1 MENVEKIF
9 SPQTLSWAISRTK
22 LGEKDL
28 EKKIKVKEGTIGK
41 WKSGEVAP
49 SISQAKRLAERAFIA
64 FPMLLLD
71 TPPADTI
78 QIPDFR
84 TVEGKR
90 LVEASPNLRDTI
102 DYVTECQDWYR
113 DYLKNGFSEPNGFV
127 GSLLNYDDP
136 EEAAKFISETLSIA
150 DLRKEANSRGAFI
163 SALTRKIEALG
174 ICVMRSGI
182 VRVNTRRPLDPNEF
196 RGFALS
202 DDYAPFIFI
211 NSKDALAGQAF
222 SLVHELVHIGK
233 NDSGVSGGDRLVT
246 GKESFANH
254 VAGAVLIPKSELPDE
269 NEFKKIQED
278 DLIRKIDQLSR
289 KLKVSSWAVLTRTR
303 VLRRISEAQ
312 YRTAL
317 SQIKEQGRMQPKA
330 SGSADYYKSRGAAL
344 GRNFSRALI
353 SSVKS
358 GAILYR
364 DMWQLSGIKP
374 KSIDKYAKE
383 IAFTGA

>member
-163 SALTRKIEALG
+163 SALTR
-174 ICVMRSGI
+174 
-182 VRVNTRRPLDPNEF
+182 
-196 RGFALS
+196 
-202 DDYAPFIFI
+202 
-211 NSKDALAGQAF
+211 
-222 SLVHELVHIGK
+222 
-233 NDSGVSGGDRLVT
+233 
-246 GKESFANH
+246 
-254 VAGAVLIPKSELPDE
+254 
-269 NEFKKIQED
+269 
-278 DLIRKIDQLSR
+278 
-289 KLKVSSWAVLTRTR
+289 
-303 VLRRISEAQ
+303 
-312 YRTAL
+312 
-317 SQIKEQGRMQPKA
+317 
-330 SGSADYYKSRGAAL
+330 
-344 GRNFSRALI
+344 
-353 SSVKS
+353 
-358 GAILYR
+358 
-364 DMWQLSGIKP
+364 
-374 KSIDKYAKE
+374 
-383 IAFTGA
+383 